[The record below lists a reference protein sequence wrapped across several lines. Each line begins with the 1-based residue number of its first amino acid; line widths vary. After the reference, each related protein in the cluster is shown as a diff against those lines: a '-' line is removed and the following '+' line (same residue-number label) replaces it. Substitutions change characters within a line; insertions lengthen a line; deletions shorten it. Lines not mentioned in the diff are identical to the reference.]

1 MRSHK
6 CPSAVC
12 ISLLLVSCVLSVSI
26 SMSGCCLSI
35 STCGLCV
42 SVVLLCVTVS
52 ICLASVQMSVCCLFL
67 MTPAYAPAWLCCT
80 SDFSSLGL
88 LSRAGQEGQV
98 WSTSQGF
105 PLGCVVSH
113 IQCNARSVHSRY
125 ADVRG
130 DLSTIAWHT
139 GHVVF
144 PQYIDNLTCETATIS
159 QLVTAQ
165 STGETITIS
174 NSLKHTDDLTCE
186 TTAMNQLVT
195 AWSSGET
202 ITISNS
208 LKHIDDLICETTTM
222 NQLETAWSTGET
234 ITISNSLKPTDN
246 LTCETTTINDNLKHA
261 DDLACETASSTTA

>member
-1 MRSHK
+1 MSICCLHQSQMSI
-6 CPSAVC
+6 CCLHQSQM
-12 ISLLLVSCVLSVSI
+12 SI
-26 SMSGCCLSI
+26 SCLHQSVACIMSAQFININVWML

-88 LSRAGQEGQV
+88 LRRAGQEGQV

-113 IQCNARSVHSRY
+113 IQCDACSVHSRY

-174 NSLKHTDDLTCE
+174 NSLKHIDDLTCE
-186 TTAMNQLVT
+186 TTTINQLVT
-195 AWSSGET
+195 AWSSCET
-202 ITISNS
+202 ITISGQPEAYWWRDLWNNLNQSISDS
-208 LKHIDDLICETTTM
+208 LKHRWNHHNQRQPEAYWWPDLWNHN
-222 NQLETAWSTGET
+222 NQWQPEAYW
-234 ITISNSLKPTDN
+234 
-246 LTCETTTINDNLKHA
+246 
-261 DDLACETASSTTA
+261 